1 MAFIFYDGRS
11 IPYSFRQIV
20 LQNLVIE
27 DLPLM
32 ELMDNGREIED
43 SRDKDLTYNLLNVN
57 QKVSKDD

>member
-1 MAFIFYDGRS
+1 
-11 IPYSFRQIV
+11 
-20 LQNLVIE
+20 
-27 DLPLM
+27 M